1 MFRYC
6 FFLLHFFQE
15 EHSPLTAGQRSLFRT
30 TSGLKISGLDRCCCD
45 LFKVKVDGAIKELR
59 LLQSLL
65 DECSFDL
72 DLKLSFCDRMD
83 GIIISGILY
92 TPGLAVP
99 ALIDLHESFLY
110 TSFSNG
116 TTRQYVIYILRQ
128 KTISSVQHSLEN
140 FSSDYE
146 YEIRQCETHAVCLRH
161 PRIDAT
167 KS

>member
-1 MFRYC
+1 M
-6 FFLLHFFQE
+6 
-15 EHSPLTAGQRSLFRT
+15 
-30 TSGLKISGLDRCCCD
+30 DRCCCD

-65 DECSFDL
+65 DECFFDL
-72 DLKLSFCDRMD
+72 DLKLSFCDKMD

-128 KTISSVQHSLEN
+128 KTISSVQHSRDEPIP
-140 FSSDYE
+140 E
-146 YEIRQCETHAVCLRH
+146 
-161 PRIDAT
+161 
-167 KS
+167 KSRFADPIYRSRYKKIIGRLIGYGRYFCVKVE